1 MAHEHIILLTRRRD
15 KEHMGVGG
23 GGGGRVLDHEKSKW
37 LMSIS
42 WSHGLPVPLPTYVLS
57 VSSSREQMDMLMRH
71 LMFSRSHETK
81 STKMAHEHI
90 NLLARQQDG
99 EHMGWEGESQTRRP

>member
-1 MAHEHIILLTRRRD
+1 
-15 KEHMGVGG
+15 MGVG

-57 VSSSREQMDMLMRH
+57 VSSSCEQMDMLMRH
-71 LMFSRSHETK
+71 LMFSWSHETESTWVWRGSPRPGDHENKKWLMIILFCSQVEEIK
-81 STKMAHEHI
+81 STWV
-90 NLLARQQDG
+90 
-99 EHMGWEGESQTRRP
+99 WEGGGEGA

>member
-1 MAHEHIILLTRRRD
+1 MRKKMAHEHIILLTRQQEE
-15 KEHMGVGG
+15 EHMGV

-71 LMFSRSHETK
+71 LMFSWSHETK
-81 STKMAHEHI
+81 STK
-90 NLLARQQDG
+90 NG
-99 EHMGWEGESQTRRP
+99 S